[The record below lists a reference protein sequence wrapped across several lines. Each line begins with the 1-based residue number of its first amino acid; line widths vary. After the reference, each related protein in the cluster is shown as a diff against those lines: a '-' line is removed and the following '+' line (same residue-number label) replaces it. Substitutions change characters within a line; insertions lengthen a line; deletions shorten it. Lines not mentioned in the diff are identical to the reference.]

1 MGNSEQIYL
10 LNNQRPLE
18 TKNLYWDKI
27 IHFNN
32 KCVSMLPESQY
43 LITTS

>member
-10 LNNQRPLE
+10 LANQRPLE
-18 TKNLYWDKI
+18 TQNLYWDKI

-32 KCVSMLPESQY
+32 KFVSMLPES
-43 LITTS
+43 LVSFT